1 MPTFDSV
8 ITRSNVSAL
17 IPEDAAREIVQSV
30 PQQSAVLRL
39 ARRLRNMPR
48 AQTRIPVLSSLPT
61 AYFVDGDT
69 GWKQTSSVNWD
80 NVYLN
85 AEELAVI
92 VPIPEAVLDDAD
104 YDIWSEIRP
113 LIAQAMG
120 IAIDAAI
127 LVGTNAP
134 TSWPDDLLTGATAA
148 GNTVVDTLGDDI
160 YDAIMGPGGVIAK
173 VEEDGFM
180 VNGHVAHIT
189 MAAKLRGLRDGNLQ
203 PIFQTTMQAA
213 TNYMLAGQPL
223 YFAQNGAFAATDAE
237 MFTGDWNQ
245 LVYSMRQDLTY
256 KILDQAAIFDNNGV
270 LIYNLPQQDMLA
282 LRAVMRLGWALP
294 NPLNPLNTDDS
305 SRYPFAVLTQ

>member
-69 GWKQTSSVNWD
+69 GWKQTSQVTWD

-305 SRYPFAVLTQ
+305 SRYPFSVLTQ

>member
-1 MPTFDSV
+1 MAYDSL
-8 ITRSNVSAL
+8 ITRANTTAL

-104 YDIWSEIRP
+104 YDIWGEIRP

-134 TSWPDDLLTGATAA
+134 ASWPDDLLTGATAA

-180 VNGHVAHIT
+180 VNGHIAHIT

-203 PIFQTTMQAA
+203 PIFQTTMQAT

-223 YFAQNGAFAATDAE
+223 NFSMNGAFAATDAE
-237 MFTGDWNQ
+237 MFSGDWNQ

-294 NPLNPLNTDDS
+294 NPLNLLNTDDS